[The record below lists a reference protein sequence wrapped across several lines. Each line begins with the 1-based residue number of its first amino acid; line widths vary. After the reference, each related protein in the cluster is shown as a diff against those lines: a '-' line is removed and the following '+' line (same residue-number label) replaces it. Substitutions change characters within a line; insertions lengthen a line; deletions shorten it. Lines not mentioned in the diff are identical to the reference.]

1 MGSKDTVGK
10 PKLGLVPFSA
20 LAEISKVRE
29 YGISKYGDDECWR
42 EVEVKDFL
50 DATLRHIY
58 KFLYESETDE
68 ESGLP
73 HLSHAACSM
82 VLGLSNYIEQRKEFD
97 MDLQESLVGVLNGNT
112 TEYKFGTGECIDVLK
127 SKSDFGNIHDTN
139 SYDTGI
145 IGDGFSG

>member
-73 HLSHAACSM
+73 HLSHAACSII
-82 VLGLSNYIEQRKEFD
+82 LALANYKLD
-97 MDLQESLVGVLNGNT
+97 NGYLN
-112 TEYKFGTGECIDVLK
+112 VLK